1 MLLRVVTSCI
11 IPESTRAVAGRA
23 GLAAA
28 GSRRSRA
35 GPNRTAWPAALSSRA
50 NQGVRDAI
58 CRVRAT
64 AWRPRSAPSPTS
76 RLTQQCPFSRSR
88 RPASVSGAS
97 HVRSRRAATMC
108 SLACSMSA
116 ASSWRPICTRSK
128 RAPCYWA
135 SPGYDVAGCRQPRP
149 GLWHRRARPTPAST
163 SRRGRGLT
171 HPRSGVHARSI
182 GKSKGLFHRLRAPT
196 LHHREPPPSRASAR
210 EAARQAARCSLP
222 APRSAAK
229 AQAVDGA
236 RRKDWCKRLGL
247 SIARRRQRTPAP
259 ARLPRTATGLGH
271 RESFVFAAE
280 GSRAARGNLLV
291 VAATPT

>member
-11 IPESTRAVAGRA
+11 IPESARAVAGRA

-108 SLACSMSA
+108 SPACSMSA

-135 SPGYDVAGCRQPRP
+135 SPGCDVAGCRQPRP

-163 SRRGRGLT
+163 SRRGRGVT
-171 HPRSGVHARSI
+171 HPRSGVHASGWTVDRIPVHAKTLQSGDEEYRI
-182 GKSKGLFHRLRAPT
+182 GLT
-196 LHHREPPPSRASAR
+196 QEPS
-210 EAARQAARCSLP
+210 
-222 APRSAAK
+222 
-229 AQAVDGA
+229 
-236 RRKDWCKRLGL
+236 
-247 SIARRRQRTPAP
+247 
-259 ARLPRTATGLGH
+259 
-271 RESFVFAAE
+271 
-280 GSRAARGNLLV
+280 
-291 VAATPT
+291 